1 MCSAKFFLTTM
12 FVAVVVVAAAAVAVA
27 VCDANY
33 IDWDVSLQLL

>member
-1 MCSAKFFLTTM
+1 MCSAKFFLTTT
-12 FVAVVVVAAAAVAVA
+12 FVAVVVVVAVA